1 MDPKEPKDDGGD
13 VVSLDEARK
22 KAEAKADGAGE
33 DVVFEQRLDKTF
45 EKKINIDGGEFLK
58 PVMAAIAREL
68 AGVADPDGTIRVGGT
83 DEASR
88 AKTAAVVKG
97 LGVGLGQA
105 LAEAFGKWAQKIET
119 GQVKGPDVD
128 GTFTTGTTTNGTT
141 TNDATTPDA
150 ASPAK
155 PDDPDKKPS

>member
-1 MDPKEPKDDGGD
+1 MDPKEPKDEGGD
-13 VVSLDEARK
+13 VVSLDDARK
-22 KAEAKADGAGE
+22 KAEEAKADGAPDE
-33 DVVFEQRLDKTF
+33 VSFDHRIDKTF

-119 GQVKGPDVD
+119 GQVKGPDVE
-128 GTFTTGTTTNGTT
+128 GTVTTT
-141 TNDATTPDA
+141 
-150 ASPAK
+150 

>member
-22 KAEAKADGAGE
+22 KAEEAKAEGADE
-33 DVVFEQRLDKTF
+33 EIVFEHKIDKTF
-45 EKKINIDGGEFLK
+45 EKTISLEGGEFLK

-68 AGVADPDGTIRVGGT
+68 ASVADPDGTIRVGGT

-119 GQVKGPDVD
+119 GQVKGPDI
-128 GTFTTGTTTNGTT
+128 TPTT
-141 TNDATTPDA
+141 D
-150 ASPAK
+150 
-155 PDDPDKKPS
+155 DDPDKKPS

>member
-1 MDPKEPKDDGGD
+1 MEPKDPKNDGGE
-13 VVSLDEARK
+13 VVSLDDARK
-22 KAEAKADGAGE
+22 KAEEAKADVAQE
-33 DVVFEQRLDKTF
+33 KVLFEHNVDKTF
-45 EKKINIDGGEFLK
+45 EKTINLEGGEFLK

-119 GQVKGPDVD
+119 GQVKGPDVE
-128 GTFTTGTTTNGTT
+128 GTLSTTTPPST
-141 TNDATTPDA
+141 
-150 ASPAK
+150 
-155 PDDPDKKPS
+155 DDPDKKPS

>member
-1 MDPKEPKDDGGD
+1 MDPKDPKEPGGE

-22 KAEAKADGAGE
+22 KAEGKASETQASEPPADDRDARTVTINGA
-33 DVVFEQRLDKTF
+33 
-45 EKKINIDGGEFLK
+45 EFLK

-68 AGVADPDGTIRVGGT
+68 AGVADPDGVVRVGGA

-105 LAEAFGKWAQKIET
+105 LAEAFGKWAEKINT
-119 GQVKGPDVD
+119 GEATPPPV
-128 GTFTTGTTTNGTT
+128 TGTITTSSTT
-141 TNDATTPDA
+141 TADDDQPTPPTD
-150 ASPAK
+150 S
-155 PDDPDKKPS
+155 DDPTKKPS

>member
-33 DVVFEQRLDKTF
+33 DVVFEHRLDKTF

-68 AGVADPDGTIRVGGT
+68 AGVTDPDGTIRVGGT

-119 GQVKGPDVD
+119 GEVKAPDVE
-128 GTFTTGTTTNGTT
+128 GTLTTTTSDET
-141 TNDATTPDA
+141 
-150 ASPAK
+150 K
-155 PDDPDKKPS
+155 PENPDKKPS